1 MSKEAYVTVARDD
14 HGIQG
19 RPTNNS
25 RVARLTG
32 LSRREVTR
40 IRDRLLDGEDGTDRL
55 QGSRFSRIL
64 SGWHSDNEFIDDHG
78 QPNDLPMTGPMGSL
92 SSLLKRYAGHLTH
105 GAIRK
110 EMQQRRLIV
119 ELGNGQMRVL
129 KRDYVYSNLYPEIVR
144 QMSIAL
150 HDHAATL

>member
-25 RVARLTG
+25 RVAMLTG
-32 LSRREVTR
+32 LNRREVTR

-78 QPNDLPMTGPMGSL
+78 QPNDLPMTGPMGSM
-92 SSLLKRYAGHLTH
+92 SSLLKR
-105 GAIRK
+105 
-110 EMQQRRLIV
+110 
-119 ELGNGQMRVL
+119 
-129 KRDYVYSNLYPEIVR
+129 
-144 QMSIAL
+144 
-150 HDHAATL
+150 